1 MIYVI
6 ATIEIAAG
14 KRNEFVKAFRAN
26 VPNVL
31 AEKGCLEYEPTIDLA
46 TEIKAQPAVR
56 ANVVT
61 VVEKWESL
69 DALKAHLVAPHM
81 ISYRETVKDL
91 VKGIS
96 IHVLE
101 PAKM

>member
-14 KRNEFVKAFRAN
+14 RRDAFVTAFRAN

-31 AEKGCLEYEPTIDLA
+31 AEEGCIEYEPTVDLA
-46 TEIKAQPAVR
+46 TEIPAQPDVR
-56 ANVVT
+56 ADVVT

-69 DALKAHLVAPHM
+69 VALKAHLVAPHM
-81 ISYRETVKDL
+81 VSYREGVKDI
-91 VKGIS
+91 VKGVTIQ
-96 IHVLE
+96 VLA
-101 PAKM
+101 PANN